1 MFLSGE
7 LLLML
12 FTQRTKKIALVDCNS
27 FYVSCERLFNPRLR
41 NKPVVVLSNNDGCII
56 SRSTEAKA
64 LGIKMG
70 EPYFKEKNIIIKN
83 NVQVFS
89 SNYSLYG
96 DLSRRVM
103 RTLKRFNS
111 EIEIYS
117 IDEAFLDLSNF
128 PDNKVEDI
136 GKEIRSI
143 VLKWTGIPTSIG
155 IAKTKTLSKVANHI
169 AKKKQSGVVSLIGVE
184 NIDSVLEK
192 VEINDVWGVGKQLTK
207 FYHQNGIYNAKQLK
221 NKSNTW
227 IKKSSNVLSSRT
239 AMELKGIS
247 CIGIETTSS
256 KRKSCVVSRSFG
268 KRVEDFQELKEAIAG
283 YSLNASEK
291 IRSESL
297 ITKSITV
304 FIRTSPFQNQYGFYS
319 NSKTIDFPIAT
330 NNSIEIVKAAVS
342 ILENIF
348 KNGYRYQKAGV
359 MLSHLSDSNNGKN
372 LFSSEKDEKINS
384 LMKSIDNTN
393 YRYGRSTLSLAS
405 AGIHKKWNSKR
416 QHYSKIDT
424 ADFYSLPTIKA
435 N

>member
-1 MFLSGE
+1 MSS
-7 LLLML
+7 
-12 FTQRTKKIALVDCNS
+12 TQYTRKIALIDCNS
-27 FYVSCERLFNPRLR
+27 FYVSCERLFNPKIRK
-41 NKPVVVLSNNDGCII
+41 KPVVVLSNNDGCII
-56 SRSTEAKA
+56 SRSNEAKV

-70 EPYFKEKNIIIKN
+70 EPYFKEKDIIVKN

-96 DLSRRVM
+96 DISRRVM

-111 EIEIYS
+111 DIEIYS

-128 PDNKVEDI
+128 PDNEVENV
-136 GKEIRSI
+136 GHEIRNI

-169 AKKKQSGVVSLIGVE
+169 AKKKQSGVTSFIGIE
-184 NIDSVLEK
+184 NIDSILEK
-192 VEINDVWGVGKQLTK
+192 VEINDIWGVGKQLTK
-207 FYHQNGIYNAKQLK
+207 FYHKSGIYNAKQLK

-227 IKKSSNVLSSRT
+227 IKKNSNVLSSRT
-239 AMELKGIS
+239 AMELRGIP
-247 CIGIETTSS
+247 CIDLEATSS

-268 KRVEDFQELKEAIAG
+268 QRVENFQELKEAIAS

-297 ITKSITV
+297 VTKSITV
-304 FIRTSPFQNQYGFYS
+304 FIRTSPFQSRFGYYS

-330 NNSIEIVKAAVS
+330 NNSIEIVKAAIS
-342 ILENIF
+342 SLETIF
-348 KNGYRYQKAGV
+348 KNRYRYQKAGV
-359 MLSHLSDSNNGKN
+359 MLSRLSDSVDGKN
-372 LFSSEKDEKINS
+372 LFSSEKDKKINS

-393 YRYGRSTLSLAS
+393 HRYGRSTLSLAS
-405 AGIHKKWNSKR
+405 AGVHKRWNTRR

-424 ADFYSLPTIKA
+424 VDFYCLPTIKA
-435 N
+435 I

>member
-1 MFLSGE
+1 MSS
-7 LLLML
+7 
-12 FTQRTKKIALVDCNS
+12 TQYTRKIALIDCNS
-27 FYVSCERLFNPRLR
+27 FYVSCERLFNPKIRK
-41 NKPVVVLSNNDGCII
+41 KPVVVLSNNDGCII
-56 SRSTEAKA
+56 SRSNEAKA

-70 EPYFKEKNIIIKN
+70 EPYFKEKDIIVKN

-96 DLSRRVM
+96 DISRRVM

-111 EIEIYS
+111 DIEIYS

-128 PDNKVEDI
+128 PDNEVENI
-136 GKEIRSI
+136 GHEIKNI

-169 AKKKQSGVVSLIGVE
+169 AKKKQSGVTSFIGIE
-184 NIDSVLEK
+184 NIDSILEK

-207 FYHQNGIYNAKQLK
+207 FYHKSGIYNAKQLK
-221 NKSNTW
+221 NVSNTW

-239 AMELKGIS
+239 AMELRGIP
-247 CIGIETTSS
+247 CIDLEATSS

-268 KRVEDFQELKEAIAG
+268 QRVENFQELKEAIAS

-297 ITKSITV
+297 VTKSITV
-304 FIRTSPFQNQYGFYS
+304 FIRTSLFQSRFGYYS

-330 NNSIEIVKAAVS
+330 NNSIEIVKAAIS
-342 ILENIF
+342 SLETIF

-359 MLSHLSDSNNGKN
+359 MLSRLSDSVDGKN
-372 LFSSEKDEKINS
+372 LFSSEKDKKINS

-393 YRYGRSTLSLAS
+393 HRYGRSTLSLAS
-405 AGIHKKWNSKR
+405 AGVHKRWNTRR

-424 ADFYSLPTIKA
+424 ADFYCLPTIKA
-435 N
+435 I

>member
-1 MFLSGE
+1 MSSI
-7 LLLML
+7 
-12 FTQRTKKIALVDCNS
+12 QYTKKIALVDCNS
-27 FYVSCERLFNPRLR
+27 FYVSCETLFNPKLK

-56 SRSTEAKA
+56 SRSNEAKA

-70 EPYFKEKNIIIKN
+70 EPYFKEKDVIVKN

-96 DLSRRVM
+96 DMSRRVM
-103 RTLKRFNS
+103 RTLKRFNAN
-111 EIEIYS
+111 IEVYS

-128 PDNKVEDI
+128 SDDEVEDV
-136 GKEIRSI
+136 GKEIRNT

-169 AKKKQSGVVSLIGVE
+169 AKKKQSGVVNLIGIE
-184 NIDSVLEK
+184 NIDPILEK

-207 FYHQNGIYNAKQLK
+207 FYNENGIYNAKQLK

-239 AMELKGIS
+239 AMELRGIP
-247 CIGIETTSS
+247 CIDLEATTS

-268 KRVEDFQELKEAIAG
+268 KRVENFQELKEAVAN

-297 ITKSITV
+297 IAKSITV
-304 FIRTSPFQNQYGFYS
+304 FIRTSPFQSRFGHYS

-330 NNSIEIVKAAVS
+330 NNSIEIVKAA
-342 ILENIF
+342 LTGLNTIF

-359 MLSHLSDSNNGKN
+359 MLTSLSNSSNGKN

-384 LMKSIDNTN
+384 LMRSIDNTN
-393 YRYGRSTLSLAS
+393 YRYGRATLSLAS
-405 AGIHKKWNSKR
+405 AGIHKKWNMRR
-416 QHYSKIDT
+416 QHSSKIDT
-424 ADFYSLPTIKA
+424 TDYYCLPTIKA
-435 N
+435 I